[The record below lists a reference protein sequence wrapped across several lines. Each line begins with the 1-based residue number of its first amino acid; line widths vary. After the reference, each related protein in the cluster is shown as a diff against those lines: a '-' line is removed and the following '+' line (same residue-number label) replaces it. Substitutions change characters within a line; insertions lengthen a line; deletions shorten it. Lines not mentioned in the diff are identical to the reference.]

1 MADPKGF
8 IKYNRKEAG
17 NRSVKERVRDFG
29 EVEQTLNTED
39 RIRQAARCMDCGVPF
54 CHWHCPLGNL
64 IPEFQDAMYR
74 GEWKEAFN
82 ILQSTNNFPEFT
94 GRICPA
100 LCEHSCVLGRYNES
114 VTIRE
119 NEVAIVERAFN
130 EGYVKPKPPEKRT
143 GKKVAVIG
151 AGPAGMV
158 CADDLNKAGHNVT
171 LFEKDDSPG
180 GLLRYGIPDFKL
192 NKFIIDRRMRILEQE
207 GLEIRTNTMIGEDIP
222 VDELLK
228 TYDAICITIGALYP
242 RDLPVEGRDMGG
254 IHYAMDYLSQQNKFL
269 KGIKIPDDELIDAKD
284 KKVLVI
290 GGGDTGSDCVGTA
303 NRQGAKHVN
312 QIEIM
317 PQPPSARTDDNPWP
331 YYAKLLKTSTSHEE
345 GCERYWGIATE
356 RFIGEDGKVKQVE
369 AVEVDWKIDDS
380 GKMNMHKQQDK
391 KHLFDADLVFLAL
404 GFLHPTHKGLLDKLG
419 VEYDQRGNVKTDEHF
434 HTSKPK
440 VYAAGD
446 AARGASLVVNAMAN
460 AKEAAKQIDN
470 ELKA

>member
-39 RIRQAARCMDCGVPF
+39 RIMQAARCMDCGVPF

-130 EGYVKPKPPEKRT
+130 EGYVKPKPPQKRT

-151 AGPAGMV
+151 GGPAGMV

-171 LFEKDDSPG
+171 LFEKNDSTG

-192 NKFIIDRRMRILEQE
+192 NKFIIDRRMSILEQE
-207 GLEIRTNTMIGEDIP
+207 GLEIRTNTMVGEDIS
-222 VDELLK
+222 VDDLLK
-228 TYDAICITIGALYP
+228 KYDAICITIGALYP
-242 RDLPVEGRDMGG
+242 RDLPVEGRDIGG
-254 IHYAMDYLSQQNKFL
+254 IHYAMDYLSQQNKLL
-269 KGIKIPDDELIDAKD
+269 KGIKIPDDELIDAKN

-317 PQPPSARTDDNPWP
+317 PEPPSIRTDDNPWP

-356 RFIGEDGKVKQVE
+356 RFIGENGNVKQVE
-369 AVEVDWKIDDS
+369 TIEVDWKIDES
-380 GKMNMHKQQDK
+380 GKMNMIKQKDK

-404 GFLHPTHKGLLDKLG
+404 GFLHPEHKGLLDKLG

-446 AARGASLVVNAMAN
+446 AACGASLVVRAMAN
-460 AKEAAKQIDN
+460 AKETAKQIDE